1 MAELEL
7 NNQQFEIEANLN
19 GANKRLS
26 IKPDETS
33 DGVAYY
39 NCSLDGSQLSQIRL
53 DEESK
58 WEQIWGDLEQSE
70 VDAIGAAITESI
82 KTP

>member
-7 NNQQFEIEANLN
+7 NNPEFEIQVVLDDTS
-19 GANKRLS
+19 KILS
-26 IKPDETS
+26 VKPDETS

-39 NCSLDGSQLSQIRL
+39 NCMQDGKQLTQLRL
-53 DEESK
+53 DEEDN
-58 WEQIWGDLEQSE
+58 WEQIWGDLDQTE
-70 VDAIGAAITESI
+70 VDAIGTAITEFV